1 MFLMVIFIVIET
13 LSRYL
18 ARAPIV
24 EAIELSEYALTWCT
38 ALALA
43 FTQKIRGHIAVGFLE
58 MRLSPRARGRVS
70 AVLYPI
76 YLAVV
81 VFITWA
87 IFRLMRVHLVE
98 GVSSD
103 VMHMPFFV
111 PDLFLFIGF
120 TLLCLQ
126 LIVDASKAINAAKTG
141 AEFRL
146 TKGEG

>member
-1 MFLMVIFIVIET
+1 MKALRTIANVIDRSEEICIRLAAGVMFLMVIFIVIET

-24 EAIELSEYALTWCT
+24 EAIELSEYALTWST

-76 YLAVV
+76 YLG
-81 VFITWA
+81 
-87 IFRLMRVHLVE
+87 R
-98 GVSSD
+98 
-103 VMHMPFFV
+103 
-111 PDLFLFIGF
+111 
-120 TLLCLQ
+120 
-126 LIVDASKAINAAKTG
+126 
-141 AEFRL
+141 
-146 TKGEG
+146 